1 LINIR
6 KARTSQ
12 STQRSFPPQID
23 RQETMPT
30 KRRRPKL
37 TLAVLKR
44 ALEQQILE
52 QEIKQSAFAL
62 KTQHLE
68 AKIEELQEWKD
79 SAKQYVD
86 KSVEDRKS
94 FQKNVAIR
102 EANVSHRERQL
113 DRGFKELES
122 LSALQQKN
130 AEITQENRRLKVRY
144 DEMKAMKDEILRQQ
158 KQRNSE
164 NDLTRNELRVV
175 ERLFV
180 EHLEHMMIVDVTM
193 HKQIGEIDR
202 KNSSRNVTDISRD
215 RLREELKSACSECPP
230 GTPGSGIDKVAHSLL
245 DKLSATYKKA
255 SKNSE
260 KLGRRV
266 AKLEAELKNT
276 VEKLVDSV
284 KEKSNVEKKLKAE
297 ELNMRA
303 MSKRVD
309 RLSHGEVGELRAML
323 THSHKHYAEL
333 NGILREFLKFCQ
345 EEMRK
350 SLGFVPRTVSQVA
363 AICNTVP
370 ENPLADFEGYV
381 PPVKTIIGGK
391 DLSSV

>member
-1 LINIR
+1 
-6 KARTSQ
+6 
-12 STQRSFPPQID
+12 
-23 RQETMPT
+23 MPT

-164 NDLTRNELRVV
+164 
-175 ERLFV
+175 
-180 EHLEHMMIVDVTM
+180 
-193 HKQIGEIDR
+193 K
-202 KNSSRNVTDISRD
+202 
-215 RLREELKSACSECPP
+215 
-230 GTPGSGIDKVAHSLL
+230 
-245 DKLSATYKKA
+245 
-255 SKNSE
+255 
-260 KLGRRV
+260 
-266 AKLEAELKNT
+266 
-276 VEKLVDSV
+276 
-284 KEKSNVEKKLKAE
+284 
-297 ELNMRA
+297 
-303 MSKRVD
+303 
-309 RLSHGEVGELRAML
+309 
-323 THSHKHYAEL
+323 
-333 NGILREFLKFCQ
+333 
-345 EEMRK
+345 
-350 SLGFVPRTVSQVA
+350 
-363 AICNTVP
+363 
-370 ENPLADFEGYV
+370 
-381 PPVKTIIGGK
+381 
-391 DLSSV
+391 

>member
-1 LINIR
+1 MKTESSPTSEQVLINIR

-144 DEMKAMKDEILRQQ
+144 DEMKAMKDEILS
-158 KQRNSE
+158 N
-164 NDLTRNELRVV
+164 
-175 ERLFV
+175 
-180 EHLEHMMIVDVTM
+180 
-193 HKQIGEIDR
+193 
-202 KNSSRNVTDISRD
+202 
-215 RLREELKSACSECPP
+215 KSF
-230 GTPGSGIDKVAHSLL
+230 G
-245 DKLSATYKKA
+245 
-255 SKNSE
+255 
-260 KLGRRV
+260 
-266 AKLEAELKNT
+266 
-276 VEKLVDSV
+276 
-284 KEKSNVEKKLKAE
+284 
-297 ELNMRA
+297 
-303 MSKRVD
+303 
-309 RLSHGEVGELRAML
+309 
-323 THSHKHYAEL
+323 
-333 NGILREFLKFCQ
+333 
-345 EEMRK
+345 
-350 SLGFVPRTVSQVA
+350 
-363 AICNTVP
+363 
-370 ENPLADFEGYV
+370 
-381 PPVKTIIGGK
+381 
-391 DLSSV
+391 